1 MDENKGPIVDLV
13 GRIASSSQDKGKA
26 ARLIAAAIRD
36 GFGYRWTGIYEV
48 GNQDIY
54 ALAWDG
60 PHAPAFPR
68 FPKTKGLSG
77 RAILSRAAVSVDDV
91 TQDPDYLTTVDSTRS
106 EIVVPVLGTTMEA
119 VGLIDAESER
129 VAAFSAED
137 LSALQA
143 CAAAIRPLWS
153 E

>member
-1 MDENKGPIVDLV
+1 
-13 GRIASSSQDKGKA
+13 
-26 ARLIAAAIRD
+26 
-36 GFGYRWTGIYEV
+36 
-48 GNQDIY
+48 
-54 ALAWDG
+54 
-60 PHAPAFPR
+60 
-68 FPKTKGLSG
+68 
-77 RAILSRAAVSVDDV
+77 V

-106 EIVVPVLGTTMEA
+106 EIVVPILGTTMEA